1 MIKYICKADKI
12 QLKTSSCPLCGNRAE
27 ISSDIY
33 WCPECNI
40 PLYQDKCSICGQE
53 GKRITTDIRP
63 VFPRERLLI
72 ELLFRKE
79 PMSYIKSSVWKS
91 PAGYVIDGKIKRL
104 SESVY
109 TNADIQYIHENLER
123 YEPENSSEYF
133 EESIQR
139 FILANRER
147 YDEISNEAI
156 NYIETVSKSYS
167 LKEMFVSFS
176 GGKDSTVVSSLVTR
190 ALGPE
195 VLHIYGDTTL
205 EFPETDDYVKRF
217 KACHPRTL
225 VLSSRNNDKDF
236 SQLCTV
242 LGPPSRLMRWCC
254 TVFKTGAIAR
264 KIESLFKDK
273 KEILTFYGIRRSESA
288 SRSKYD
294 RESDSPKITIQKTV
308 SPIIDWMDFD
318 VWLYILTTGIDFNRA
333 YRLGYA
339 RVGCWCCPNN
349 SGWSEFLSKIYMPEQ
364 YKKFRSMLID
374 FAKKV
379 GKEDAE
385 IYVEQGNWKRRQG
398 GNGVEYA
405 QKSVISF
412 APCATEENSFNYE
425 LQRPIEEGLYELFKP
440 FGYLNFEIGN
450 KRLGEVYILDKKG
463 NMILRLQ
470 GRIGSST
477 LKVTIINK
485 KLIGCKSLKTAEE
498 KIKCQIT
505 KYQMC
510 MSCRACESACRHH
523 AIKIQDKEG
532 GGVSYS
538 ISDKLCVRCKEC
550 VSHFE
555 GGCYLRKVLCIK
567 R

>member
-1 MIKYICKADKI
+1 MIKYICKTDKI
-12 QLKTSSCPLCGNRAE
+12 QFRTSSCPLCGKRAE
-27 ISSDIY
+27 MSSDIY

-40 PLYQDKCSICGQE
+40 PLYKNVCSVCGRE
-53 GKRITTDIRP
+53 GRRITTDIRP
-63 VFPRERLLI
+63 VFPQERLLI
-72 ELLFRKE
+72 ELLFQKE
-79 PMSYIKSSVWKS
+79 PMSYAKSSVWKS
-91 PAGYVIDGKIKRL
+91 PAGYVINGEIRRL
-104 SESVY
+104 PESVY
-109 TNADIQYIHENLER
+109 ASADIQYICEGLKKYESEN
-123 YEPENSSEYF
+123 NFEYF
-133 EESIQR
+133 EKYIQK

-147 YDEISNEAI
+147 YDEILNEAI
-156 NYIETVSKSYS
+156 NYIETVSSVYS

-205 EFPETDDYVKRF
+205 EFPETDDYVTRF

-264 KIESLFKDK
+264 KIESLFKNK

-333 YRLGYA
+333 YQLGYA

-349 SGWSEFLSKIYMPEQ
+349 SGWSEFLSKIYMPDQ
-364 YKKFRSMLID
+364 YKKFRSILIE

-385 IYVEQGNWKRRQG
+385 IYVEQGNWKCRQG

-405 QKSVISF
+405 QKSVVSF
-412 APCATEENSFNYE
+412 SPCATEENSFNYE

-440 FGYLNFEIGN
+440 FGHLNFEIGN

-470 GRIGSST
+470 GRIGSSA

-498 KIKCQIT
+498 KVKCQIT

-510 MSCRACESACRHH
+510 MSCRACESTCKYH

-532 GGVSYS
+532 GGVSYT

-550 VSHFE
+550 VSHVE